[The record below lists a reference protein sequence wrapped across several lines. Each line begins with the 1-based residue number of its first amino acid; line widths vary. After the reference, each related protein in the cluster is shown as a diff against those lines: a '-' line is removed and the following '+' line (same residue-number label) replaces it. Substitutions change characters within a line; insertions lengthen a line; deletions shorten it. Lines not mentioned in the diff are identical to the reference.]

1 MIGRLAGLAVEEAAD
16 GTLVV
21 DVQGVGYEVLA
32 PLGTLG
38 RLRAAAPEG
47 PLTFFVHT
55 HVREDALVL
64 FGFASAFDREVFRVL
79 LGVSSIGPKTA
90 LGVLSAC
97 PAEELAQI
105 VARKEL
111 ARLVAIPGIGK
122 KTAERLLLE
131 LRDKLPAA
139 PAGASQSPVARAGA
153 SRGTPGAR
161 ALLVSALTNMGYK
174 PAEAERAAEAIGPAL
189 DELPLGESIR
199 EALRVLAK

>member
-1 MIGRLAGLAVEEAAD
+1 MIGRLTGVVVDEAGD

-21 DVQGVGYEVLA
+21 ETHGVGYEVLA
-32 PLGTLG
+32 PLGTVG
-38 RLRAAAPEG
+38 RLRAEKPEG
-47 PLTFFVHT
+47 PMTFHVHT
-55 HVREDALVL
+55 HVREDAFLL
-64 FGFASAFDREVFRVL
+64 FGFASAFDREVFRTL
-79 LGVSSIGPKTA
+79 LGVSNVGPKTA

-97 PAEELAQI
+97 PADELARV

-131 LRDKLPAA
+131 LRDKLPAPRA
-139 PAGASQSPVARAGA
+139 ESAAKPAA
-153 SRGTPGAR
+153 SRGGDATPPKGR

-174 PAEAERAAEAIGPAL
+174 PAEAERAAETLGDAVDDA
-189 DELPLGESIR
+189 PLADSIR